1 MLPSLIKNSPPL
13 PLTSSQLDGLLLI
26 HNSSFHDNGS
36 VCLFLLSLAL
46 SSLVSLFCSLPLPE
60 SVVSIVTVP
69 ACLEISGDFKGK
81 LRKQG
86 VEGSKDINAVSSSM
100 TPSTPIPTAP
110 GSNSLL
116 LWKMLRFRTSLS
128 CQTSPEP
135 HRCQVQRTWSQSPLG
150 VEGLSVWAAP
160 NCCLTSLMNLSKDD
174 SQAERNSMCS

>member
-36 VCLFLLSLAL
+36 VCLFSPWAL
-46 SSLVSLFCSLPLPE
+46 SSQFHSSARCPSPSQLSALSLCSYM
-60 SVVSIVTVP
+60 P
-69 ACLEISGDFKGK
+69 ACLAISGDFKGK

-86 VEGSKDINAVSSSM
+86 VGGSKDINAVSSSM
-100 TPSTPIPTAP
+100 APSTPILTAP

-116 LWKMLRFRTSLS
+116 LWKMLGFRTSLS

-135 HRCQVQRTWSQSPLG
+135 HRCQV
-150 VEGLSVWAAP
+150 
-160 NCCLTSLMNLSKDD
+160 
-174 SQAERNSMCS
+174 